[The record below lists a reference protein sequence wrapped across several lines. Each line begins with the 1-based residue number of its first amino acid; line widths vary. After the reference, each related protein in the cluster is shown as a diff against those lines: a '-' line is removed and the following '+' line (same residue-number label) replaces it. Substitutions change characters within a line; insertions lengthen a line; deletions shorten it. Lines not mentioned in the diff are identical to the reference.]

1 MPRYKWIPP
10 DERVE
15 GNAWVEINGIPKDHN
30 AGLNGPVY
38 CPENG
43 YYDIV
48 LGRRFETKSEKR
60 QYMREKGLKMEGND
74 KPVDKRGVKYFY
86 NK

>member
-1 MPRYKWIPP
+1 MLRYDLETHSWISL
-10 DERVE
+10 DD
-15 GNAWVEINGIPKDHN
+15 IPKDPN

-43 YYDIV
+43 YFDIA
-48 LGRRFETKSEKR
+48 LNKRFETKDDKR
-60 QYMREKGLKMEGND
+60 QYMRENKLRMDGND
-74 KPVDKRGVKYFY
+74 KPVNKRGVLYFH